1 MKRLKLLIEQ
11 VLKMIDNDEFEDLN
25 DADIE
30 LISAIIHR
38 PLTMGRE
45 DAAKYIGVS
54 LNRFHELKDLGIIA
68 EPRKRKGFKE
78 KEYYLSDLQ
87 KSLKIKLEKGL

>member
-1 MKRLKLLIEQ
+1 MKRLRTLIAI
-11 VLKMIDNDEFEDLN
+11 VLQMIDEDEFEDLN

-30 LISAIIHR
+30 LISTIIHR

-45 DAAKYIGVS
+45 DAAKYMGVS
-54 LNRFHELKDLGIIA
+54 LCRFHELKDLGIIT

>member
-1 MKRLKLLIEQ
+1 MGTLKELLQKVI
-11 VLKMIDNDEFEDLN
+11 VMIDNDEFELN
-25 DADIE
+25 ECDIE
-30 LISAIIHR
+30 LISCLIHR

-45 DAAKYIGVS
+45 DAAKFMGVS

-78 KEYYLSDLQ
+78 KEYYVSDLQ
-87 KSLKIKLEKGL
+87 KALKIKQARGL